1 MAKWAEWSIDASD
14 DTFMR
19 PVMYRH
25 KTTGGLYRVL
35 HEGLEV
41 TKDEAVPSIVYQN
54 ANGDV
59 FIQAK
64 SRFED
69 GRFEKYER

>member
-1 MAKWAEWSIDASD
+1 MTKWEIDTAD
-14 DTFMR
+14 DTFIR

-25 KTTGGLYRVL
+25 LKTGGLYRVL

-41 TKDEAVPSIVYQN
+41 TGDEAIPSIVYQN
-54 ANGDV
+54 NAGQV

-69 GRFEKYER
+69 GRFERV

>member
-1 MAKWAEWSIDASD
+1 MAKWNIDTAD
-14 DTFMR
+14 DTFLR
-19 PVMYRH
+19 PLMYRH
-25 KTTGGLYRVL
+25 KKTGGLYQVL

-41 TKDEAVPSIVYQN
+41 TGDEAIPSIVYQN
-54 ANGDV
+54 ADGKV

-69 GRFEKYER
+69 GRFERV

>member
-1 MAKWAEWSIDASD
+1 MAKWNAWNIDTTD
-14 DTFMR
+14 DTFVK
-19 PVMYRH
+19 PVLYRH
-25 KTTGGLYRVL
+25 VRTGGLYRII

-41 TKDEAVPSIVYQN
+41 TGDEGIPSIVYQDASGN
-54 ANGDV
+54 V

-69 GRFEKYER
+69 GRFEKV

>member
-1 MAKWAEWSIDASD
+1 MAKWEIDTAD
-14 DTFMR
+14 DTFIR

-25 KTTGGLYRVL
+25 VKTGGLYRVMY
-35 HEGLEV
+35 EGLEV
-41 TKDEAVPSIVYQN
+41 TGDEAIPSIIYQN
-54 ANGDV
+54 NAGQI

-69 GRFEKYER
+69 GRFERI